1 MVTSRPP
8 IRRFATIDALM
19 RAGKYPNARTLS
31 ENLEVSDRTILRDI
45 EYMREQLGAPI
56 EYDYERKGF
65 YYSKSNFNLP
75 SVSISE
81 GELIALFLAEK
92 VLSQYKNTPYE
103 KELKSAYEKITA
115 NMPEQVS
122 IDFHE
127 LDKMFSF
134 KMTHPSQFEVE
145 IFAGISE
152 AVLKHKQIRI
162 IYHSYSS
169 NETRERTINPYH
181 LGNIKG
187 NWYLFGYC
195 HLRKEVRMFSPG
207 RIQKLEFTGKTFK
220 IPSEFS
226 SSAYLDSSFNVVKG
240 TGKYRIKLRFNK
252 AMSDYICER
261 TWHLSQQMKKHK
273 DGSCTLSL
281 TLNSLDEIEHWI
293 LGWGD
298 SVKVLSPPAL
308 IARVSVKLR
317 MALKQYSTGKHRSR

>member
-1 MVTSRPP
+1 MKASRPP

-65 YYSKSNFNLP
+65 YYSKSNFSLP
-75 SVSISE
+75 SVRISE

-115 NMPEQVS
+115 NMPEQIS

-134 KMTHPSQFEVE
+134 KMTHPSKFEVE
-145 IFAGISE
+145 IFDKISE
-152 AVLKHKQIRI
+152 AVLKHKQIRMT
-162 IYHSYSS
+162 YHSFSS
-169 NETRERTINPYH
+169 NETLERIIDPYH

-207 RIQKLEFTGKTFK
+207 RIKKLEFTGKTFT
-220 IPSEFS
+220 IPADFS
-226 SSAYLDSSFNVVKG
+226 SSGYLSSSFGVVKG
-240 TGKYRIKLRFNK
+240 AGEYKIRLKFNK
-252 AMSDYICER
+252 WDEWKLKSARHES
-261 TWHLSQQMKKHK
+261 
-273 DGSCTLSL
+273 SC
-281 TLNSLDEIEHWI
+281 
-293 LGWGD
+293 
-298 SVKVLSPPAL
+298 
-308 IARVSVKLR
+308 
-317 MALKQYSTGKHRSR
+317 